1 MTAEEEGMI
10 AGMITEVHDQREG
23 TEVLVRKDRIRA
35 LGQKVI
41 IADHDPKAETEVLV
55 RKDRIAAH
63 VRITADRDLRVVIAG
78 PVRKADRIAV
88 HDPRDRTTPRD
99 LRVEIKAIRTIGM
112 NSVHRG
118 MINVDRDPMVETEV
132 HDPKAV
138 KIAVQGGK
146 VDRIADP
153 VRKEQETR
161 QRRSKKNLDVIKEAH
176 PAGVGLFILCVISN
190 PSDLNTCFFA
200 CTIRGTPHLL
210 SL

>member
-1 MTAEEEGMI
+1 
-10 AGMITEVHDQREG
+10 
-23 TEVLVRKDRIRA
+23 
-35 LGQKVI
+35 
-41 IADHDPKAETEVLV
+41 
-55 RKDRIAAH
+55 
-63 VRITADRDLRVVIAG
+63 
-78 PVRKADRIAV
+78 
-88 HDPRDRTTPRD
+88 
-99 LRVEIKAIRTIGM
+99 M
-112 NSVHRG
+112 NSVHRVQ
-118 MINVDRDPMVETEV
+118 ITAARDLMVETEV

-146 VDRIADP
+146 VDRIEVLDPRVDRIADP

-176 PAGVGLFILCVISN
+176 PAGVGLFILGVISN

>member
-1 MTAEEEGMI
+1 MTAEEEGMT
-10 AGMITEVHDQREG
+10 AGTITEVHDQREG
-23 TEVLVRKDRIRA
+23 TEVLVRKDRI
-35 LGQKVI
+35 
-41 IADHDPKAETEVLV
+41 ADP
-55 RKDRIAAH
+55 
-63 VRITADRDLRVVIAG
+63 VRITAARDLRVVIAD
-78 PVRKADRIAV
+78 PVRKADRIAD
-88 HDPRDRTTPRD
+88 HDLRGRTTPHD
-99 LRVEIKAIRTIGM
+99 MRVEIRAIRTIGM
-112 NSVHRG
+112 NSVHRVQ
-118 MINVDRDPMVETEV
+118 ITAARDLMVETEV

-146 VDRIADP
+146 VDRIEVLDPRVDRIADP

-176 PAGVGLFILCVISN
+176 PAGVGLFILGVISN